1 MKENAMTYKAEATGG
16 REREIAE
23 RLKRITPGTWLYNS
37 YNLVATIDYQD
48 DNDEVCWVPVSAGD
62 TATKQGG
69 YNAEFIANAP
79 DDIRYLLAE
88 LTRVNAERDNWKT
101 EAEKAGSY
109 IAKQDREYDD
119 LESQLERLKQA
130 LPNKIISELD
140 GSVICG
146 TVFIGET
153 DAGVIDDNFR
163 EGWNEGIARARK
175 IVLREFPDA
184 LAGAVAAPPTRNEFE
199 VRAAE
204 AFQAIQDADAVM
216 KVLDDWT
223 ERGLLNSRSAAADA
237 RLNYSKPYT
246 YLADR
251 FKILLDPFRAAL
263 SSPPTQPPTEAK

>member
-1 MKENAMTYKAEATGG
+1 MTYKAEATGG

-88 LTRVNAERDNWKT
+88 LTRVSAERDEWEQDCRDYAGDVQSIGKDLVK
-101 EAEKAGSY
+101 EAEL
-109 IAKQDREYDD
+109 REAA
-119 LESQLERLKQA
+119 ESQLERLKQA

-184 LAGAVAAPPTRNEFE
+184 LAGAVAPQPQ
-199 VRAAE
+199 AAQE
-204 AFQAIQDADAVM
+204 
-216 KVLDDWT
+216 K
-223 ERGLLNSRSAAADA
+223 
-237 RLNYSKPYT
+237 K
-246 YLADR
+246 
-251 FKILLDPFRAAL
+251 
-263 SSPPTQPPTEAK
+263 